1 MDVTR
6 SCGLCRRAGELSMS
20 EVYTIDV
27 VGHLDERWALW
38 FEGLTL
44 IYPSADHTRLV
55 TQPIDESSL
64 HGILAAMRDYGIPL
78 LSLQR
83 MTGNPVVAYGG
94 ADDSHPLPPSKGSIS
109 GG

>member
-1 MDVTR
+1 
-6 SCGLCRRAGELSMS
+6 MS

-27 VGHLDERWALW
+27 VGHLDDRWTSW

-44 IYPSADHTRLV
+44 TYPSADHTRIV

-64 HGILAAMRDYGIPL
+64 HGILAAMRDYGVPL

-83 MTGNPVVAYGG
+83 LMGDPAVAHS
-94 ADDSHPLPPSKGSIS
+94 AVDIS
-109 GG
+109 